1 MKAGGRQAGGI
12 RAGRDKALPDQSHKL
27 QALPLQVDWSVPA
40 NVPVRPALLGTKVW
54 EDYPIE
60 ELLPYIDW

>member
-1 MKAGGRQAGGI
+1 M
-12 RAGRDKALPDQSHKL
+12 
-27 QALPLQVDWSVPA
+27 DWSVPA